1 MSEPN
6 DTLTTLLI
14 SAGFLHILTLLTLLG
29 MTLHTALASDM
40 PDGERPQERPLKA
53 LFLGRAPVQRTGRNA
68 FYSRLLAVSGLLIA
82 AASATSLAQAAAPA
96 WTAFLAV
103 LAVTQLGSAY
113 AWNKPPSVNTGGAT
127 EQDQPDG
134 EPAERDGEA
143 SAEKATKEPGSN

>member
-1 MSEPN
+1 MSESN
-6 DTLTTLLI
+6 DTLTTRLI
-14 SAGFLHILTLLTLLG
+14 FAGFLHTLTLLG

-40 PDGERPQERPLKA
+40 PDGDRPQERPLTA

-68 FYSRLLAVSGLLIA
+68 FYSRLLTVSGLLLA
-82 AASATSLAQAAAPA
+82 APSATSLAQAAAPA

-113 AWNKPPSVNTGGAT
+113 AWNKPPSMNTDGAT
-127 EQDQPDG
+127 EQDQPDD

-143 SAEKATKEPGSN
+143 NAEEATKEPGSN